1 MFIKVLLI
9 TIVFIGLAVAG
20 FAIKMFFVKNGEFKK
35 QCSSVDPH
43 TGKALGCSCEGAPGD
58 NRCRKEGESKHD
70 HHHEHKASPIVAQFK
85 ELEV

>member
-9 TIVFIGLAVAG
+9 TVVFLALAVAG

-43 TGKALGCSCEGAPGD
+43 TGKNLGCSCEGAPGD
-58 NRCRKEGESKHD
+58 GRCRKEDEKHS
-70 HHHEHKASPIVAQFK
+70 HHHHKPSPVVAQFK
-85 ELEV
+85 ELEIN